1 MSLSV
6 LAVIVLYNERLQCTL
21 TYRSLLAQMK
31 NIPIFIWDNSLIA
44 QHQMS
49 EFKNKNII
57 YVHCSENKGI
67 SCAYNQAA
75 EYAYD
80 NNYRWI
86 MLLDQDTTFNADY
99 FPKLI
104 QCLKDNKEIQCFF
117 PVHKLQNGLYLS
129 PVRSYFKMSRL
140 SRDKSGGKLKFK
152 NHAIINSG
160 LLIDVSLFKI
170 VGGYNEKVFLD
181 YSDFQFIERLSKYST
196 EGICVDS
203 ICIQNFSNNVTDFNK
218 LLERFKLFCLSVKG
232 CEKNSLFDHLMYFI
246 IVLKRGVSL
255 TIRTRSFKPIQEFF
269 LYYILNF
276 KKTNF

>member
-1 MSLSV
+1 MPLSV
-6 LAVIVLYNERLQCTL
+6 LAVIVLYNERLQSTL

-49 EFKNKNII
+49 EFKNRNII
-57 YVHCSENKGI
+57 YTHCPDNKGI
-67 SCAYNQAA
+67 SYAYNRAA

-86 MLLDQDTTFNADY
+86 MLLDQDTTFSADY
-99 FPKLI
+99 FSKLI
-104 QCLKDNKEIQCFF
+104 QCLETNKEIQCFF

-140 SRDKSGGKLKFK
+140 SRNKSGGKLKFK
-152 NHAIINSG
+152 NYAIINSG
-160 LLIDVSLFKI
+160 LLIDVSLFKM

-196 EGICVDS
+196 EGFCVDS
-203 ICIQNFSNNVTDFNK
+203 ICIQNFSNTITDFDK
-218 LLERFKLFCLSVKG
+218 LIGRFKLFCLSVRG
-232 CEKNSLFDHLMYFI
+232 CSKNSLFDYLVYFT
-246 IVLKRGVSL
+246 IVLKRGISL
-255 TIRTRSFKPIQEFF
+255 TIRTRSFKPMQKFF

-276 KKTNF
+276 KKINF